1 MPKKYKLYQIP
12 FDCLPER
19 PRAVYSH
26 YENGRMLILYPHKK
40 KNPEWKLM
48 SEEDI
53 KNLTEHE
60 KQWYVRSRN
69 EINAAYLKT
78 PEAQSQALS
87 YTDRLLQ
94 IFEEN
99 LKQIQQSMIEE
110 SNADENESNRTG
122 E

>member
-1 MPKKYKLYQIP
+1 MPKKYKLYQVP

-26 YENGRMLILYPHKK
+26 YENGRMLILYPHRKR
-40 KNPEWKLM
+40 NNDWKLLT
-48 SEEDI
+48 EEDI

-60 KQWYVRSRN
+60 KQWYMRSRN
-69 EINAAYLKT
+69 EINAAYLNT

-99 LKQIQQSMIEE
+99 LKQIQQSMIEG
-110 SNADENESNRTG
+110 NDAENESNRNG

>member
-1 MPKKYKLYQIP
+1 MKKASEGRGSIT
-12 FDCLPER
+12 
-19 PRAVYSH
+19 
-26 YENGRMLILYPHKK
+26 GRMSGWKSTKVLRSFL
-40 KNPEWKLM
+40 KLM
-48 SEEDI
+48 TEEDI